1 MESSSGDI
9 ETMTQDEL
17 TMQQQRDIENEVCNY
32 LVLMIFSIAY

>member
-17 TMQQQRDIENEVCNY
+17 TMQQQRDIENEVYNY
-32 LVLMIFSIAY
+32 IWF